1 LADNV
6 NLDDQELFW
15 SSDFGTGYLERNKGE
30 VLIAANAN
38 LFSKVFSYMD
48 EPPKSILELGAN
60 IGLNFL
66 GISRLGN
73 TVDYTGVEINPV
85 AHAELAKL
93 PVTAVL
99 DSLFEYNPDIQ
110 FDLVFTKGVLIHLNP
125 SRLNHVYETLYQ
137 ASKKYLLVVEYY
149 NPTPVEIEYRGHSG
163 KLFKRDFAGE
173 MLDKFSDLKLV
184 SYGFCYHR
192 DEFPQDD
199 STWFLMEKLSSTGS

>member
-1 LADNV
+1 MTNNA

-15 SSDFGTGYLERNKGE
+15 SSDFGTDYLERNKGQ
-30 VLIAANAN
+30 VLVAANAN
-38 LFSKVFSYMD
+38 LFSKVFSFMD

-60 IGLNFL
+60 IGMNFL
-66 GISRLGN
+66 GISKLGN
-73 TVDYTGVEINPV
+73 PVDYTGVEINPV
-85 AHAELAKL
+85 AHSELSKL

-99 DSLFEYNPDIQ
+99 ASLFDYTPKSQ

-125 SRLNHVYETLYQ
+125 SRLNQVYETLYE
-137 ASKKYLLVVEYY
+137 ASSRYLLVVEYY

-173 MLDKFSDLKLV
+173 MLDKFPDLKLV

-199 STWFLMEKLSSTGS
+199 STWFLMEKP

>member
-1 LADNV
+1 MTNNA

-15 SSDFGTGYLERNKGE
+15 SSDFGTDYLERNKGQ
-30 VLIAANAN
+30 VLVAANAN
-38 LFSKVFSYMD
+38 LFSKVFSFMD

-60 IGLNFL
+60 IGMNFL
-66 GISRLGN
+66 GISKLGN
-73 TVDYTGVEINPV
+73 PVDYTGVEINPV
-85 AHAELAKL
+85 AHAELSKL

-99 DSLFEYNPDIQ
+99 ASLFDYTPKSQ

-125 SRLNHVYETLYQ
+125 SRLNQVYETLYE
-137 ASKKYLLVVEYY
+137 ASSRYLLVVEYY

-173 MLDKFSDLKLV
+173 MLDKFPDLKLV
-184 SYGFCYHR
+184 SYGFCYNR

-199 STWFLMEKLSSTGS
+199 STWFLMEKP